1 MALSDAVSPAGVD
14 LDVAAIKA
22 DFPILSRRIHDQR
35 LVFLDSAAS
44 SQKPRQVLDA
54 MDRYYET
61 THANVHRAAYTLA
74 EEATNAMEGG
84 RAKVAR
90 FIGAAQPEEI
100 VFTKNATEA
109 INLVAR
115 SWGAANLGP
124 GDAVLL
130 SQLEH
135 HANIVPWQQL
145 AAEKGFEI
153 RWIPLTPDGKFEL
166 ADIDR
171 LIDGISLLSITA
183 MSNVVG
189 TVTPVRRLADMAH
202 AAGALVCVDAC
213 QFTPHLP
220 TDVTEL
226 GADFLAFSGH
236 KMLGPTGVGVL
247 WARRD
252 LLEEMPP
259 FLSGGGMILD
269 VRLDGFIP
277 ADVPHKFEAG
287 TPPIAEIVGL
297 GAAVDYLEAL
307 GMETVRR
314 HEVQLTA
321 YALSSL
327 TERFGDKLTIHGPA
341 EPSERGG
348 VMSFAF
354 ADLHPHD
361 LSQVL
366 DQHGVC
372 VRPGHHCAKPLM
384 RVLGV
389 GATARASWYVYNDE
403 SDIDALGDALEAAGD
418 FFTF

>member
-1 MALSDAVSPAGVD
+1 MSDERATSNGDPI
-14 LDVAAIKA
+14 DVARIKA
-22 DFPILSRRIHDQR
+22 DFAILSRRIHDSR

-44 SQKPRQVLDA
+44 SQKPRQVLEA
-54 MDRYYET
+54 MDRYYEQ

-74 EEATNAMEGG
+74 EGATDAMEHA
-84 RAKVAR
+84 RAAIAG
-90 FIGAAQPEEI
+90 FIGAGQPSEI

-109 INLVAR
+109 LNLVAR
-115 SWGAANLGP
+115 SWGGANLGP
-124 GDAVLL
+124 GDVVVL

-145 AAEKGFEI
+145 STEKGFTI
-153 RWIPLTPDGKFEL
+153 RWIPLTDDGQLEL
-166 ADIDR
+166 
-171 LIDGISLLSITA
+171 DGIDEILDGVSLLAISA

-189 TVTPVRRLADMAH
+189 TITPVRHLADLAH
-202 AAGALVCVDAC
+202 ERGALVCVDAC
-213 QFTPHLP
+213 QYTPHVP
-220 TDVTEL
+220 TDVTAL

-247 WARRD
+247 WARQE

-259 FLSGGGMILD
+259 FLGGGGMILD
-269 VRLDGFIP
+269 VRMDGFIP
-277 ADVPHKFEAG
+277 AEVPHKFEAG
-287 TPPIAEIVGL
+287 TPPISEIVGL
-297 GAAVDYLEAL
+297 GAAVQYLESL
-307 GMETVRR
+307 GMEAVRR
-314 HEVQLTA
+314 HEVELTT
-321 YALSSL
+321 YALDTL
-327 TERFGDKLTIHGPA
+327 GARFGDKLTIHGPA
-341 EPSERGG
+341 DPALRGG

-354 ADLHPHD
+354 GDLHPHD

-403 SDIDALGDALEAAGD
+403 DDIDALGDALEAAGD
-418 FFTF
+418 FFNF